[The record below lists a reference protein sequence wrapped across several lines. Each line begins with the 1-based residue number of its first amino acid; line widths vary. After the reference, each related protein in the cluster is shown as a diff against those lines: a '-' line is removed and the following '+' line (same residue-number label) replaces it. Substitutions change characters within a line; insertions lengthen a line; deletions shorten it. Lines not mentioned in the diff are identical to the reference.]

1 MCFPLLLWQ
10 VMSVFSL
17 VDQLVGLSVSWLVC
31 WLVSDFIVESCKCLN
46 CTKWSFPALF
56 FYILPIVMSCRRT
69 QRDFYPFMRL
79 SVHSSPSSWLL
90 RPKIRP
96 FKPRIRSL
104 RLEIRPP
111 KSQIRPLRPQISH
124 QISICSFR
132 PEICPLRPWIS
143 PIRLQIRP
151 L

>member
-1 MCFPLLLWQ
+1 
-10 VMSVFSL
+10 
-17 VDQLVGLSVSWLVC
+17 
-31 WLVSDFIVESCKCLN
+31 
-46 CTKWSFPALF
+46 
-56 FYILPIVMSCRRT
+56 
-69 QRDFYPFMRL
+69 MRL

-124 QISICSFR
+124 QISIFSFG

-151 L
+151 LQSPISPLRPLIIPLAKVHPLGHQIRDGLADKWMNKRNFPCVLLDFFPFWTAAQKEMVPKASDGQRYTLPLS